1 MHRQKTGIERL
12 QKTKKLSDLDKYVI
26 FSLSA
31 LIVFTIIAILVQC
44 LTQQELSPTLTTCF
58 FAAFGGELLS
68 LAMIKRLKLKKG
80 DRDERS
86 DIYNP

>member
-1 MHRQKTGIERL
+1 MK
-12 QKTKKLSDLDKYVI
+12 KTKRKLPALDRYVI

-31 LIVFTIIAILVQC
+31 LIIYTITSIVYQFISNE
-44 LTQQELSPTLTTCF
+44 ELSPTLTVAF

-80 DRDERS
+80 DKDENET
-86 DIYNP
+86 YE